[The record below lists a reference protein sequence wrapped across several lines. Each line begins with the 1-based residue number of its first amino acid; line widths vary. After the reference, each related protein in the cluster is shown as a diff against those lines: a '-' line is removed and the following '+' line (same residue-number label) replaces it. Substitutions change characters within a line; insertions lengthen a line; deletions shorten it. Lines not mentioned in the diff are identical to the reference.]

1 MSSGNLRLDLYN
13 PKTIESLE
21 QGFDSS
27 WVVLQG
33 RDAIR
38 DFERDSDL
46 KTALSIKLA
55 ALAAD
60 GVNHSAEP
68 GEWAL
73 EGLVLR

>member
-46 KTALSIKLA
+46 KTALNIKLA

-60 GVNHSAEP
+60 GVTDPAEIR
-68 GEWAL
+68 EWTL